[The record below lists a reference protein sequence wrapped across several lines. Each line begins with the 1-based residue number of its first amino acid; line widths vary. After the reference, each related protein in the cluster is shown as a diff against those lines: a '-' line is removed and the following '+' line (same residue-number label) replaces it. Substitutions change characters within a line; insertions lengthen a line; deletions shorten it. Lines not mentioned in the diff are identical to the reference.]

1 MNGKN
6 LPAILAV
13 VCIMLSGCTSIQVKR
28 ADPATGM
35 RHLCI
40 QDNPRV
46 TVPGFVEVLRDGI
59 ERNGLSS
66 EMYEG
71 QKPAHC
77 EFILTYTALRSWD
90 LGTYLSHAELRIE
103 RNGRQL
109 ASAQYHL
116 RGKGGFSLT
125 KWQGVETKMNP
136 VIDELFADYRNGA
149 SNGAA
154 TVAALPAGPVRAP
167 ADTAAPA
174 PVVDDRAERL
184 AAAREPGAAAS
195 AAAPEDGF
203 SYAGDPASAAKAMA
217 QARNCATGFQLLGN
231 EVGRSLYAASCW
243 GNKKLVIICEQG
255 RCREA
260 R

>member
-1 MNGKN
+1 MKGKN
-6 LPAILAV
+6 LPGMLAV
-13 VCIMLSGCTSIQVKR
+13 ACIVLSGCTSVQVKR
-28 ADPATGM
+28 ADPASGM

-71 QKPAHC
+71 QKPVHC
-77 EFILTYTALRSWD
+77 EFVLTYTALRSWD

-149 SNGAA
+149 STVTARPAQPANVSVDMAAPSAVLDEQPERPAA
-154 TVAALPAGPVRAP
+154 TKEP
-167 ADTAAPA
+167 TASTSGDVPESGF
-174 PVVDDRAERL
+174 PYTGDPTP
-184 AAAREPGAAAS
+184 AAR
-195 AAAPEDGF
+195 
-203 SYAGDPASAAKAMA
+203 AMA

-231 EVGRSLYAASCW
+231 EVGRNLYTASCW

-255 RCREA
+255 NCREA